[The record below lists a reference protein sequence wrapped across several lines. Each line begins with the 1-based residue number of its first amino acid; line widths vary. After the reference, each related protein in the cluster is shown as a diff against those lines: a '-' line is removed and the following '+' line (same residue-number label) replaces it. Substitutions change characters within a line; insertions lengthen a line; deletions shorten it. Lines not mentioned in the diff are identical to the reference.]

1 MRLSHPRHFRCRSE
15 AENAIEEMKKDE
27 QEDYFKGT
35 FVHRH
40 SNYFVFAFSATLRA
54 SDADLDRL
62 KIPVQ
67 KRRTDVILPK
77 AQSTLIEI
85 EVDLLVVTRVGLK
98 QAEVQGKQQAIKR
111 VLSIVEDMHMP
122 EAKKVKRQVELFEQE
137 VKREVV
143 QSTSAISMPER
154 TMIEIKPDENDR
166 TKHIVE
172 QMRKFA
178 ERKGMQVYTN
188 QSKISDWPSKHFFS
202 KYATSQPDI
211 TVYDSTQFTIVTA
224 DKKKVAYL
232 CPEKSDNG
240 EADVT
245 QELRGLTLT
254 CETKLKD
261 TDAKVLGQLLAGM
274 DKTLGDIF
282 DTLMMQDSVLSELT
296 MYGLALNLEANSC
309 KVIKADVV
317 IGRKTRV
324 YEGQRTLPIAD
335 AVNRVFHQ
343 LVK

>member
-1 MRLSHPRHFRCRSE
+1 MRLSHPRRFHCHSE

-27 QEDYFKGT
+27 EEDYFKGS
-35 FVHRH
+35 FVKRH
-40 SNYFVFAFSATLRA
+40 GNYFVFAFNATLRA

-62 KIPVQ
+62 KIPVV
-67 KRRTDVILPK
+67 KRRTDVVLPK
-77 AQSTLIEI
+77 AQSILIKI

-98 QAEVQGKQQAIKR
+98 QAEVQGKQQAIKH
-111 VLSIVEDMHMP
+111 VLSIVEDMP
-122 EAKKVKRQVELFEQE
+122 EAKRVKRQVKLFEQE

-178 ERKGMQVYTN
+178 EQKGMQVYTN
-188 QSKISDWPSKHFFS
+188 QSKISDRPSKHFFS

-245 QELRGLTLT
+245 KELRGLTLT

-261 TDAKVLGQLLAGM
+261 ADPKVLGQLLAGM

-296 MYGLALNLEANSC
+296 MYGLALNLEANTC